1 MNTYVM
7 SMDTTLKKRLG
18 SSRHPGTLDG
28 RHSNN
33 HLPIPNDYLAPR
45 LEYRHMEELGI
56 PTLEETLSMET
67 QILQVIARGERGLTF
82 SMALYPQNTIVTLH
96 YAFCMEWGYDPTKKW
111 HALYGTTPI
120 TTSMNSR
127 TLQEIGIRSGGT
139 ISFTYIGLP
148 AGMHSASD
156 VVKEEVI

>member
-1 MNTYVM
+1 
-7 SMDTTLKKRLG
+7 
-18 SSRHPGTLDG
+18 
-28 RHSNN
+28 
-33 HLPIPNDYLAPR
+33 
-45 LEYRHMEELGI
+45 MEELGI
-56 PTLEETLSMET
+56 PTLEETPLSMET

-148 AGMHSASD
+148 AGMQSASD
-156 VVKEEVI
+156 VVEEEVIWPEWPHTEERNIDKTVDSIRTQCHSLQENTILVY